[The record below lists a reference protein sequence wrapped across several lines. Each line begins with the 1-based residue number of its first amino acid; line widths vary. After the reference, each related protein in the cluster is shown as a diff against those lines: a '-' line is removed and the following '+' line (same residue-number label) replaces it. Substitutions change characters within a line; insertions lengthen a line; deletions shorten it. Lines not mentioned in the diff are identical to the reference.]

1 MRTQIKHRGFTAEL
15 WAPPS
20 LYTFSQA
27 FSLINIWCWLVEC
40 ATNGVRFQHL
50 DERNLLHSVAS
61 SHRLWTCILK
71 VLTGA
76 IGLSLCCYA
85 LACGPDMAVTT
96 EPSHARYFLFAEPAW
111 NVRQPRTLHCLKR
124 FFEGWVRFC
133 MCSHFPEYPWIHTH
147 AAASSATQ
155 ADACWLHWWWIGS
168 VQDVFCVLR
177 KAHMP
182 STPSLSSFPSV
193 ALESVPM
200 LRSHDLENYLI
211 R

>member
-1 MRTQIKHRGFTAEL
+1 MPDIF
-15 WAPPS
+15 
-20 LYTFSQA
+20 
-27 FSLINIWCWLVEC
+27 IC
-40 ATNGVRFQHL
+40 
-50 DERNLLHSVAS
+50 
-61 SHRLWTCILK
+61 WTCL
-71 VLTGA
+71 
-76 IGLSLCCYA
+76 
-85 LACGPDMAVTT
+85 D
-96 EPSHARYFLFAEPAW
+96 
-111 NVRQPRTLHCLKR
+111 VREPRTLHCLKR

-133 MCSHFPEYPWIHTH
+133 VCCHFPEYPWIHTH

-200 LRSHDLENYLI
+200 LRSLDLENYLI
-211 R
+211 RQRCCCSRDYLPLHLLCLGLWLCCLNLNISHAKLAIFSRSWRQPHTASPSALLPVSGMRELKIWQRTSISVLVVGWEQCFGWVCCVLCGVK

>member
-50 DERNLLHSVAS
+50 DECNLLHSVAS

-96 EPSHARYFLFAEPAW
+96 EPSHAKYFYLLNLLGMSGSPEHFTVWRGSLRAGLDFACAAIFLNILEYTHMQQHLLPL
-111 NVRQPRTLHCLKR
+111 RQMHADFIGDELVQFKMS
-124 FFEGWVRFC
+124 FV
-133 MCSHFPEYPWIHTH
+133 CSGKPICPPPHLL
-147 AAASSATQ
+147 A
-155 ADACWLHWWWIGS
+155 
-168 VQDVFCVLR
+168 VFQVL
-177 KAHMP
+177 P
-182 STPSLSSFPSV
+182 
-193 ALESVPM
+193 
-200 LRSHDLENYLI
+200 
-211 R
+211 